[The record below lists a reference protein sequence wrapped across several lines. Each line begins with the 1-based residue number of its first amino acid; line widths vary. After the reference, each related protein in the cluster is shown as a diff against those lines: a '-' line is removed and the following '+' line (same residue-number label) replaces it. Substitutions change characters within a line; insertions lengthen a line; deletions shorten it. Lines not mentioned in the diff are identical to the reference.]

1 VGEAAKS
8 RTIDLQLAVD
18 RIESQLSIPDDRAI
32 PPLLIV
38 LVGLPGTGKSTLA
51 RALAQALPAA
61 VVESDFV
68 RKQLFDSPAHSGQE
82 SQLVH
87 SVCHDVIRRLLR
99 RGVSTVSDATN
110 LIESQREF
118 LYHLADQCDARLL
131 VVRVAASEPVIRQ
144 RLEQRQVARSPHDWS
159 DADWS
164 VYLRMQQ
171 RQDAIGRPFV
181 TVKMD
186 GDVAEAIGK
195 VLRAARQLRR

>member
-1 VGEAAKS
+1 MDFEAA
-8 RTIDLQLAVD
+8 AD
-18 RIESQLSIPDDRAI
+18 RIAAQLDVPTDRAL

-51 RALAQALPAA
+51 RALAQAVPVA

-68 RKQLFDSPAHSGQE
+68 RKQLFDSPQHSGQE

-87 SVCHDVIRRLLR
+87 GVCHAVIRRLLR
-99 RGVSTVSDATN
+99 RGVSTASDATN
-110 LIESQREF
+110 LIESQREM

-131 VVRVAASEPVIRQ
+131 VVRVAAPEQVIRQ
-144 RLEQRQVARSPHDWS
+144 RLEQRQVARSAHDWS
-159 DADWS
+159 DADWG

-181 TVKMD
+181 MVKMD
-186 GDVAEAIGK
+186 GDVTEAVGK
-195 VLRAARQLRR
+195 VLRAARQLRH

>member
-1 VGEAAKS
+1 MDFEA
-8 RTIDLQLAVD
+8 TVD

-51 RALAQALPAA
+51 RALAQALPVA

-68 RKQLFDSPAHSGQE
+68 RKQLFGSPAHSVQE
-82 SQLVH
+82 SQHVH
-87 SVCHDVIRRLLR
+87 AVCHAVIRRLLR
-99 RGVSTVSDATN
+99 RGVSTASDATN
-110 LIESQREF
+110 LIESQREM
-118 LYHLADQCDARLL
+118 LYHLADECDARLL
-131 VVRVAASEPVIRQ
+131 VVRVAASEPVVRQ
-144 RLEQRQVARSPHDWS
+144 RLEQRQAARSPHDWS

-164 VYLRMQQ
+164 VYLRMQP

-195 VLRAARQLRR
+195 VLRAERQLRR

>member
-1 VGEAAKS
+1 MDFEV
-8 RTIDLQLAVD
+8 AVD
-18 RIESQLSIPDDRAI
+18 QIESQLSVPADRTI

-61 VVESDFV
+61 AVEYDFV
-68 RKQLFDSPAHSGQE
+68 RKQLFDSPTHSSQE

-87 SVCHDVIRRLLR
+87 NVCHAVIRRLLR
-99 RGVSTVSDATN
+99 RGVSTISDATN

-118 LYHLADQCDARLL
+118 LYHVADQCDARLL
-131 VVRVAASEPVIRQ
+131 VVRVAASEPVVRQ
-144 RLEQRQVARSPHDWS
+144 RLEQRQVARSPHDLS
-159 DADWS
+159 EADWS
-164 VYLRMQQ
+164 IYLRMQQ

-186 GDVAEAIGK
+186 GDLSEPIGK